1 MECKKNKQADLRRK
15 SVLFFQ
21 VGLILILF
29 LALFAIE
36 WKTYG
41 NKSEVSSTVYLDEFE
56 EEEIPVTVM
65 KESTPPPPPQDIVE
79 DVKIAKDDEDV
90 VETVIKSTETD
101 PGEIIDVD
109 DIVEVKPEEK
119 IDDYSFISV
128 EEVPIFPGCEGLE
141 TNDER
146 KECMSRKVN
155 DFVNKKFDTTLGSK
169 LGLSGIHRIYVQF
182 KIEPDGSVS
191 IIGARGPHPK
201 LEAEAIRVAGSLP
214 EMQPGRQGGKAVGVL
229 YFLPITFSIQN

>member
-15 SVLFFQ
+15 SILFFQ

-29 LALFAIE
+29 LALLAIE

-41 NKSEVSSTVYLDEFE
+41 NESVVSSKVHLDEFTE
-56 EEEIPVTVM
+56 EEVPVTIM
-65 KESTPPPPPQDIVE
+65 KEVTPPPPPRDIIE
-79 DVKIAKDDEDV
+79 DVNVADDDEDV
-90 VETVIKSTETD
+90 VETAINSTEAD
-101 PGEIIDVD
+101 PGEIIEIE
-109 DIVEVKPEEK
+109 DIVEEEPEEK
-119 IDDYSFISV
+119 IEDYSFISV
-128 EEVPIFPGCEGLE
+128 EEVPVFPGCEDFD

-146 KECMSRKVN
+146 KECMSRKIN
-155 DFVNKKFDTTLGSK
+155 DFVNRKFDTTLGGE

-191 IIGARGPHPK
+191 IVGARGPHPK

-229 YFLPITFSIQN
+229 YSLPITFRVQN